1 MKIKNFVASIFTVTT
16 LALIG
21 VSAQA
26 QTVDA
31 ATVSMAN
38 TSGVV
43 YITNTNGAQIYSTP
57 DAQGNMGDKGSRL
70 AAKTGWAI
78 NKSATI
84 DGTVYYQVGSNAWI
98 AAADTSNEAPA
109 ISVDKDMYVK
119 KGFGAVNLYDAPNG
133 SFNGYSVAAGST
145 VHVYQSKTDANG
157 TTWYDVGMSRWIKGD
172 FLSDDNVT
180 QTLTMS
186 ATAYDPAV
194 LGSSMGY
201 SGVAANLSKFPKG
214 THLRITASNGETFDR
229 VVNDTGLFAYSNPNQ
244 LDIAMPNSQALQFG
258 RQNVT
263 VQVIG

>member
-21 VSAQA
+21 VSASA

-31 ATVSMAN
+31 ATVSMAD

-43 YITNTNGAQIYSTP
+43 YISNTNGAQIFNTP
-57 DAQGNMGDKGSRL
+57 DNNGNMTNSGAFL
-70 AAKTGWAI
+70 ASKTGWAI
-78 NKSATI
+78 NKSANVN
-84 DGTVYYQVGSNAWI
+84 GAMYYQVGNNAWI
-98 AAADTSNEAPA
+98 AASDVTTTAPA
-109 ISVDKDMYVK
+109 ISLNKTMYVK
-119 KGFGAVNLYDAPNG
+119 NNGGVNIYSAPTGYYTGNIAGGTKVQVTQSQTLKDGSTWYNLNDGNWING
-133 SFNGYSVAAGST
+133 SYLT
-145 VHVYQSKTDANG
+145 E
-157 TTWYDVGMSRWIKGD
+157 
-172 FLSDDNVT
+172 DNVK

-214 THLRITASNGETFDR
+214 THLRITSSDGQTFDR

-258 RQNVT
+258 RQSVT

>member
-21 VSAQA
+21 VSVQT

-31 ATVSMAN
+31 ATVSTSN

-43 YITNTNGAQIYSTP
+43 YVSNANGAQVYSTP
-57 DAQGNMGDKGSRL
+57 DNEGNV
-70 AAKTGWAI
+70 
-78 NKSATI
+78 SATGSALGNQTSWQFNQTATV
-84 DGTVYYQVGSNAWI
+84 DGVTYYQVSTNQWISSNDSSTNSVETPL
-98 AAADTSNEAPA
+98 DT
-109 ISVDKDMYVK
+109 VMYVK
-119 KGFGAVNLYDAPNG
+119 GNGGNVNIYDAPNG
-133 SFNGYSVAAGST
+133 NYVGSVNDGGAYKVAG
-145 VHVYQSKTDANG
+145 SKTDVSGNL
-157 TTWYDVGMSRWIKGD
+157 WYNLGNCWIKAE
-172 FLSDDNVT
+172 FLTNDNVKE
-180 QTLTMS
+180 TLTMS

-214 THLRITASNGETFDR
+214 THLRITANDGTVYDR

-258 RQNVT
+258 RQNIT